1 MQVSFECYVCI
12 QVRYMEKTS
21 VHAWQELMC
30 LVLVRDWKTIEP
42 RGTEHMSGGHYR
54 PVLTRAI

>member
-12 QVRYMEKTS
+12 QVRYMEKNS

-30 LVLVRDWKTIEP
+30 LVLVRDWKKIEP
-42 RGTEHMSGGHYR
+42 RGMYHWNEINFH
-54 PVLTRAI
+54 